1 MPIAQQPVVF
11 LADTNSVNYGQ
22 FYSSPGSQWDGYPY
36 YFEVNVTLVL
46 ASMNAP
52 NQFDTS
58 NLEVGMWFAEQ
69 SGRAWLITDIT
80 IVDSQQATL
89 IVKDQGLYN
98 LTSSSLPEGG
108 NVPPSGSNKAVIFS
122 LSEDGIPL
130 LNYLTI
136 HYSGG
141 INDPYFF
148 INDLTS
154 RFQYRNLLKSHYN
167 NSNSPNALAYSTYQV
182 GQMVYLD
189 SSGVFQILDA
199 SDAAQV
205 KKRFGV
211 ITSVNE
217 PEEGDLGVR
226 PWGKIV
232 GDLDLGAFT
241 VGDALYYDGTV
252 GAPFLTATAP
262 ATDAIPMYIKISN
275 TTGMYITDM
284 VGGGGDQI
292 YISQVP
298 DGTPTPEA
306 VGGIDQGTLPE
317 NIGDGTYTLSEVI
330 DQLLWPSICPTAPS
344 NVPSIAF
351 TASPGDNSLFV
362 IGETVDIDFTTGAA
376 NLGLWN
382 TVDGSSQV
390 YQGDIITST
399 LTGPNGLNQSL
410 VVTNNNPENPSVTGH
425 TIVAGSGAGN
435 TWTLTTVFAAG
446 TDPVDNYGV
455 TCDSLAPSST
465 TKTSSIDFEGV
476 YPVFRGTNVSYAQ
489 VGDTWT
495 NDWTPAQLTSSGNW
509 AAISDLAQ
517 SNPSSNLIT
526 AVNNNLDSN
535 GLFSF
540 ESASAQNDGF
550 PVEQNF
556 GEGITGTPPRHRFAV
571 PSNISVDNIYGFAPG
586 AGGGSWFVVNTWSTS
601 TKTLLIN
608 GTSVTYT
615 IYERSGTDAGATK
628 FRVTFS

>member
-1 MPIAQQPVVF
+1 MANIPNSPIVLFGQIDGAPVVSQ
-11 LADTNSVNYGQ
+11 TYNNPT
-22 FYSSPGSQWDGYPY
+22 SSHHGVAY
-36 YFEVNVTLVL
+36 YFSINIDIDNQSTMAGDGSFIT
-46 ASMNAP
+46 ASSVVA
-52 NQFDTS
+52 
-58 NLEVGMWFAEQ
+58 GMWIAEQ
-69 SGRAWLITDIT
+69 TGKSWLITNVETVDANTLTLT
-80 IVDSQQATL
+80 IKDVNLHNYFSDVDFNNIYL
-89 IVKDQGLYN
+89 GYY
-98 LTSSSLPEGG
+98 
-108 NVPPSGSNKAVIFS
+108 PSGQDKYMIFS
-122 LSEDGIPL
+122 LSEDAVPIIPIL
-130 LNYLTI
+130 VNQYLAALGLRSEWIT
-136 HYSGG
+136 
-141 INDPYFF
+141 DVM
-148 INDLTS
+148 T

-167 NSNSPNALAYSTYQV
+167 NSNSPKGQYASYEV

-199 SDAAQV
+199 SESDQV

-241 VGDALYYDGTV
+241 VGDALYYDDTV

-262 ATDAIPMYIKISN
+262 ATDAIPMYIKISD

-298 DGTPTPEA
+298 DGTPTPED

-410 VVTNNNPENPSVTGH
+410 AVTNNNPENPSVTGH

-476 YPVFRGTNVSYAQ
+476 YPVFQ
-489 VGDTWT
+489 
-495 NDWTPAQLTSSGNW
+495 
-509 AAISDLAQ
+509 
-517 SNPSSNLIT
+517 
-526 AVNNNLDSN
+526 
-535 GLFSF
+535 
-540 ESASAQNDGF
+540 
-550 PVEQNF
+550 
-556 GEGITGTPPRHRFAV
+556 
-571 PSNISVDNIYGFAPG
+571 
-586 AGGGSWFVVNTWSTS
+586 
-601 TKTLLIN
+601 

-615 IYERSGTDAGATK
+615 PGAVSDTWDSSMDPSAGNASWSPIALFSFETLSSKEIYQGYGESDNAATWVNHRFAVPNYLGLSSIQVDGGQLGWQNATSTFNAISGLTLTINGQSVDYTIYERVNADAGGANNY
-628 FRVTFS
+628 RLVW